1 MIENLAW
8 CRTGIK
14 ATKTYRVYSN
24 AFMEGRPQGETGPRN
39 YLRPGI
45 PSIQSGPGAPL
56 SSHIPDRR
64 VSLHTHRSCEHS
76 NVADEKSSWVQPSL
90 DRCQTLVPLE
100 AGPCCSYPLQQ
111 AKPPH

>member
-45 PSIQSGPGAPL
+45 PSIQSGPGAPH
-56 SSHIPDRR
+56 SSHVPDRR
-64 VSLHTHRSCEHS
+64 VSLHTAVVPAMRLKCSGR
-76 NVADEKSSWVQPSL
+76 AQFLGAAPALIAQP
-90 DRCQTLVPLE
+90 
-100 AGPCCSYPLQQ
+100 
-111 AKPPH
+111 